1 MAMSSAFS
9 GRLVAEE
16 AHRRAVASGL
26 ARPEVREGL
35 VSFVRRVVA
44 RDDVSD
50 VVQTVLCEA
59 LASPR
64 SPTEPEELARWVRA
78 IAKHKVVDYRRRSGR
93 LVLDPDV
100 ADAPAHADVPPVDE
114 RRALGEVLAETTT
127 SRDRETLDW
136 MVREHQGEAF
146 CAIAEEAGLTS
157 PAVRKRVSR
166 LRQALRSR
174 LAWAAALVALV
185 ALGLVAARSLSSDE
199 ARPDIARDAPS
210 EVSSLHGAA
219 LSGDYR
225 VTSVELPPALSEKA
239 ASTLR
244 AWTTGATVRIA
255 RDHVTLSSHGRSVDL
270 SVSRVASSNGRTRCA
285 LRLPSGMTVDVTLV
299 ERAGRL
305 DVTAES
311 GNLLGRA
318 VLLR

>member
-9 GRLVAEE
+9 GRLVSEE

-44 RDDVSD
+44 RDDVPD
-50 VVQTVLCEA
+50 LVQTVLCEA

-78 IAKHKVVDYRRRSGR
+78 IAKHKVVDYRRRTGR

-100 ADAPAHADVPPVDE
+100 GDAPAAAETPPVDQ
-114 RRALGEVLAETTT
+114 RRALDEVLAEAAT

-136 MVREHQGEAF
+136 MVREHQGEAL
-146 CAIAEEAGLTS
+146 CAIAEEVGLTS

-174 LAWAAALVALV
+174 LAWAVALIALV
-185 ALGLVAARSLSSDE
+185 ALGLVSARSLWPES

-210 EVSSLHGAA
+210 EVSSLHGAGV
-219 LSGDYR
+219 SGEFR
-225 VTSVELPPALSEKA
+225 IASVELPPSLSEKA
-239 ASTLR
+239 ASTTR
-244 AWTTGATVRIA
+244 AWTTGATVRIT
-255 RDHVTLSSHGRSVDL
+255 RDRVTLSSHGRSVDL
-270 SVSRVASSNGRTRCA
+270 AVSHVVRSNDRTRCV
-285 LRLPSGMTVDVTLV
+285 LRLPSGHAIDVTLV
-299 ERAGRL
+299 EGPGRL
-305 DVTAES
+305 DVTAQS
-311 GNLLGRA
+311 GAMIGRA